1 MSQEFLPTF
10 VGTKVGVIRSLQ
22 ATQKGSNMENVNT
35 INKDVNIV
43 AYYFKSNARRLRCFP
58 KSMEYSGKRIT
69 FTETGLVHP
78 TRKGSRMIHVF
89 DMTDGNA
96 DYRLEFDA
104 AALSWTLV
112 SIADTSFENSGSLI
126 PMAAV

>member
-1 MSQEFLPTF
+1 MDQ
-10 VGTKVGVIRSLQ
+10 
-22 ATQKGSNMENVNT
+22 VNI

-43 AYYFKSNARRLRCFP
+43 AYYFHNKGSRLRCFP
-58 KSMEYSGKRIT
+58 KSMEYGGRRIN

-78 TRKGSRMIHVF
+78 TQKGQRTLHVF

-104 AALSWTLV
+104 QNLNWTLV
-112 SIADTSFENSGSLI
+112 SIADINYSH
-126 PMAAV
+126 AAQLTPAIAA

>member
-1 MSQEFLPTF
+1 MDQE
-10 VGTKVGVIRSLQ
+10 VQ
-22 ATQKGSNMENVNT
+22 

-43 AYYFKSNARRLRCFP
+43 AFYFKNSNRRLRCFP
-58 KSMEYSGKRIT
+58 KRMEYDGKRID

-78 TRKGSRMIHVF
+78 TKKGQRTIHVF

-104 AALSWTLV
+104 EGLSWKL
-112 SIADTSFENSGSLI
+112 IAITDMNYAPISTQFA
-126 PMAAV
+126 PAT